1 MAKTI
6 VFDVGKVLVNFSFE
20 KFKAF
25 LTKHGASFKDNQ
37 DFFEKSS
44 LLDFEKGLISEQSF
58 LNKINSNLDKKIEL
72 KEIKDNWENIFTLD
86 KEMFD
91 FAKQTAKKHPT
102 YLLSNTN
109 PIHWPFLEKT
119 YGLTN
124 FVNGY
129 LTSHE
134 AGSMKPAH
142 KIYETFIQ
150 KFNLKPNQIL
160 FVDDMKENIE
170 AAIEL
175 NWNAIQHIDNKNSII
190 KVNNFLKQ

>member
-150 KFNLKPNQIL
+150 KFNFCLLYTSPSPRDRQKSRMPSS
-160 FVDDMKENIE
+160 
-170 AAIEL
+170 A
-175 NWNAIQHIDNKNSII
+175 
-190 KVNNFLKQ
+190 